1 LDYTSDVKT
10 TYYYWITAEDGSL
23 PTPLESPPSLMITMA
38 RQVLELI
45 SQASSIVDVSVV
57 DRSGQRTGFYHGV
70 FHQEIPNSF
79 FNPVSNS
86 VSVLTDSLN
95 SFNGI
100 QTVLE
105 GKQTGVVDFSLKL
118 IDSSQT
124 NPITKNLFEIIQQ
137 PVQINQVNLFELDW
151 IQFLAGQ
158 PYSMNIKTDFTGDGF
173 FEENYVSPNSPQTL
187 TALLDFDLIHLNWSA
202 SIPTSFPIRSYL
214 IFRSLDNQ
222 TFTLLAESTTTSYT
236 DNSAVTGNSYYYM
249 VAAVDSMN
257 HVSPNSPAVVAGPV
271 TTAPK
276 PELNLSVDLNKTEFR
291 AGEDIIYHVE
301 ISNKGFRDAVNA
313 VLVVTIPPQ
322 IQYLSADTYDGEV
335 QPNGQVIFRIGNILR
350 TSIISFQ
357 INASVISKT
366 IQETSLITIFDLQ
379 AKDQDTLRK
388 MVSILLL
395 PSKSEGA
402 EQKIS
407 VVFKNTHYDS
417 ETGSTYINLSET
429 LVMELTVDGFSLP
442 YSLKVSWGDGEF
454 STLDKQSLSL
464 QNLNHQFKSRGTMTI
479 LVKITDSIGR
489 TKEVSLRMQV
499 R

>member
-1 LDYTSDVKT
+1 
-10 TYYYWITAEDGSL
+10 
-23 PTPLESPPSLMITMA
+23 
-38 RQVLELI
+38 
-45 SQASSIVDVSVV
+45 
-57 DRSGQRTGFYHGV
+57 
-70 FHQEIPNSF
+70 
-79 FNPVSNS
+79 
-86 VSVLTDSLN
+86 
-95 SFNGI
+95 
-100 QTVLE
+100 
-105 GKQTGVVDFSLKL
+105 
-118 IDSSQT
+118 
-124 NPITKNLFEIIQQ
+124 
-137 PVQINQVNLFELDW
+137 
-151 IQFLAGQ
+151 
-158 PYSMNIKTDFTGDGF
+158 MNIKTDFTGDGF
-173 FEENYVSPNSPQTL
+173 FEENYVSPNSPLTL

-214 IFRSLDNQ
+214 VFRSLDNQ
-222 TFTLLAESTTTSYT
+222 TFTLLTESTATSYT

-257 HVSPNSPAVVAGPV
+257 HVSPNSPAVFAGPV

-291 AGEDIIYHVE
+291 AGEDIIYHIE
-301 ISNKGFRDAVNA
+301 ISNTGFRDAVNA
-313 VLVVTIPPQ
+313 VLVVTLPPQ
-322 IQYLSADTYDGEV
+322 IQYLSTDTYYGEV

-350 TSIISFQ
+350 TSTISFQ
-357 INASVISKT
+357 INASVINKT

-407 VVFKNTHYDS
+407 VVFKNTHYDP
-417 ETGSTYINLSET
+417 ETGSAYINLSET
-429 LVMELTVDGFSLP
+429 LVMELTVDGFSSP

-464 QNLNHQFKSRGTMTI
+464 QNLSHQFTSRGTMTI